1 MMSWASVEGLPL
13 PLGAT
18 WAADD
23 RAYNFAI
30 YARHAGQVTL
40 LLYGNDLRAPVL
52 THRFDPGRNKS
63 GHVWHCRIP
72 ATAVA
77 GARYYAYSIDGPRSA
92 PHQFDPDKI
101 LFDPYA
107 RAIFFPPEFD
117 REAARRPG
125 SNAGRAPV
133 GLLVA
138 GPTECNF
145 DWGDDRHPRHEANT
159 VVYELHVGAFT
170 AHPSSGV
177 KDERRGTYA
186 GLIVRPRA
194 GRAASDRRAVG
205 RCRRVPARPGFPRHH
220 LGAMERPVPRRR
232 AAVRARRPGNDW
244 RDDAATVRK
253 QRPLPG

>member
-1 MMSWASVEGLPL
+1 MSWASVEGLSL

-30 YARHAGQVTL
+30 YAWHAQQVTL
-40 LLYGNDLRAPVL
+40 LLYGDDLRTPVL
-52 THRFDPGRNKS
+52 TYRFDAGRNKS

-72 ATAVA
+72 VTAA
-77 GARYYAYSIDGPRSA
+77 PGARYYAYSIDGPRSA

-133 GLLVA
+133 GWSSPA
-138 GPTECNF
+138 
-145 DWGDDRHPRHEANT
+145 PRKAISIGVT
-159 VVYELHVGAFT
+159 TGTLAT
-170 AHPSSGV
+170 RRTRSCTSS
-177 KDERRGTYA
+177 T
-186 GLIVRPRA
+186 
-194 GRAASDRRAVG
+194 
-205 RCRRVPARPGFPRHH
+205 
-220 LGAMERPVPRRR
+220 
-232 AAVRARRPGNDW
+232 
-244 RDDAATVRK
+244 
-253 QRPLPG
+253 

>member
-23 RAYNFAI
+23 LAYNFAI
-30 YARHAGQVTL
+30 YARHAQQVTL
-40 LLYGNDLRAPVL
+40 LLYGDDLRTPVL
-52 THRFDPGRNKS
+52 THR
-63 GHVWHCRIP
+63 
-72 ATAVA
+72 
-77 GARYYAYSIDGPRSA
+77 
-92 PHQFDPDKI
+92 FDPDKI

-138 GPTECNF
+138 GPTECTF

-170 AHPSSGV
+170 AH
-177 KDERRGTYA
+177 
-186 GLIVRPRA
+186 
-194 GRAASDRRAVG
+194 
-205 RCRRVPARPGFPRHH
+205 
-220 LGAMERPVPRRR
+220 
-232 AAVRARRPGNDW
+232 
-244 RDDAATVRK
+244 
-253 QRPLPG
+253 